1 MLLVL
6 WLLPPELLLYS
17 IPPTWLL
24 LVLLLLT
31 LAEYCLDVFCRW
43 IGEVRGDTGFVPAA
57 YLEHKPID
65 EGMVSAVAEARLWAR
80 PEPFHRFATS
90 ILRTI
95 VV

>member
-1 MLLVL
+1 MAPASRAAALFYPL
-6 WLLPPELLLYS
+6 
-17 IPPTWLL
+17 TWLL

-31 LAEYCLDVFCRW
+31 LAEYCLDVLCRW

-90 ILRTI
+90 NLRTI
-95 VV
+95 VL